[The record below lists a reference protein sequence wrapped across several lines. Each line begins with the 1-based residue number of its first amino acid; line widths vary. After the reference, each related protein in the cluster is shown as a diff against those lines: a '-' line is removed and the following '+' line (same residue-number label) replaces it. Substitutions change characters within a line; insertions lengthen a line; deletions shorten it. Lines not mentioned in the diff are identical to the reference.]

1 MVAESHIEICHNRIE
16 NYFMLG
22 GFFGADGGAM
32 EIDNEFI
39 AKSDIEIHHNYSR
52 NNEGFLEIIN
62 GDFQNFRIHHNISE
76 DYQEFIFFWGGRDC
90 LIENNTVLCTQ
101 PQNSRVRVVFSF
113 HADSMAVVRN
123 NIFVVSSGL
132 QVFSGENV
140 YEAFHYNQLHY
151 NNLYYCLDGS
161 QTDPI
166 GKTCGKGEI
175 IADPLFVDFTK
186 RDLHLTAG
194 SPAVDTGT
202 YIETTTDFDGHPLP
216 FGKNFDMGAY
226 EYVGKLFTAPA
237 K

>member
-1 MVAESHIEICHNRIE
+1 
-16 NYFMLG
+16 
-22 GFFGADGGAM
+22 M

-62 GDFQNFRIHHNISE
+62 GDFKDFRIHHNISE

-166 GKTCGKGEI
+166 GKPAGKGEI